1 MFECGKGCQ
10 DIKRGT
16 YSYNIDKKK
25 KEVKMD
31 ADELERCREEL
42 KREKEVM
49 SSLLD
54 SIPTPMYIMTPN
66 REIISTNNRCE
77 DFFDRSKEEIG
88 KVLLEDLYEG
98 EEMRDAFE
106 GAKRTGFETCEAT
119 LNNGKKA
126 ILNFAPIRDE
136 NGKITN
142 MIGTAQDISELNE
155 RERKLEREIAFLD
168 PIIDN
173 LDQIIDSM
181 GDALLVCD
189 DHLMVT
195 KVNKAMERISRPY
208 RYETHEIIGKK
219 ITKLP
224 IMTKEV
230 RKMAEDIFRR
240 VINGEVVS
248 GVEVPLAAK
257 DGEKM
262 VLSATASMWK
272 DKDGN
277 IMGGIV
283 LIRDI
288 TEVKKTTSEIAR
300 VLSAMSKGDYTK
312 KVDLTGMTGDL
323 KRMAEN
329 INETMEK
336 TERVINEV
344 KNSRETLSRLMEENP
359 IPMAITDKGMNILDV
374 NKAYLEATGYS
385 REDVIS
391 KNMRRDFEVV
401 ETIERVNLKEA
412 VEKKKKTSGINVV
425 NTPNGRLTFIVGALP
440 YKDIS
445 TGRGRVLMTFTD
457 ITELWLLYH

>member
-1 MFECGKGCQ
+1 
-10 DIKRGT
+10 
-16 YSYNIDKKK
+16 
-25 KEVKMD
+25 MD
-31 ADELERCREEL
+31 EDELERCREEL

-54 SIPTPMYIMTPN
+54 STPTPMYITTPGG
-66 REIISTNNRCE
+66 EIIITNNRCE
-77 DFFDRSKEEIG
+77 DFFGRSKEEIG
-88 KVLLEDLYEG
+88 KVLLEELYEG
-98 EEMRDAFE
+98 EEMRDVFE

-136 NGKITN
+136 NGKIIN
-142 MIGTAQDISELNE
+142 MIGTAQDISELKE

-189 DHLMVT
+189 DHLRVT
-195 KVNKAMERISRPY
+195 KVNKALERISRAY

-224 IMTKEV
+224 IMTEEV
-230 RKMAEDIFRR
+230 RKMGEDIFKR

-248 GVEVPLAAK
+248 EIEVPLAAK
-257 DGEKM
+257 DGRKI

-272 DKDGN
+272 DKDKN
-277 IMGGIV
+277 MRGGIILV
-283 LIRDI
+283 RDI

-300 VLSAMSKGDYTK
+300 VLSAMSKRDYTK
-312 KVDLTGMTGDL
+312 KVDLTGVTGDL

-336 TERVINEV
+336 MGRVINELE
-344 KNSRETLSRLMEENP
+344 NSRETFLRLMEENP
-359 IPMAITDKGMNILDV
+359 IPMAITDKGMNILNV
-374 NKAYLEATGYS
+374 NKAHLEVTGYS
-385 REDVIS
+385 MEDVIS

-401 ETIERVNLKEA
+401 ETIDKVNLKEA
-412 VEKKKKTSGINVV
+412 MEKKKKTSGINVV

-445 TGRGRVLMTFTD
+445 TGRGRILMTFTD